1 MGELTFSQMVKND
14 LLRVSC
20 KTQEETYAEV
30 MTAFLCGSRK
40 GSAPNGTPQYI
51 SVHFA
56 AYADRL
62 ASLLRQNS
70 LDARTEKTAGSHA
83 TWRVFPLDGELD
95 TFASQ
100 YARFCL
106 PSVQDEMTSS
116 VHGRRAAL
124 RGAFLV
130 SGSMNDPTKNY
141 RIEMTVHDAETAD
154 FLVLLLHA
162 EDIFPTISLR
172 GNRVSVYFKEGQQI
186 ADFLALIGAHSSLIR
201 LESIRV
207 DKELRNSVNRI
218 VNCDSGNSQR
228 QAEAC
233 ARQTEN
239 LLALLRHPKAVSIP
253 QELIEAA
260 RVRIDNPGFSIKEIG
275 EMMNPPLGKSGMNHR
290 LAKLD
295 EFVRMYVTDAD
306 IHADKP

>member
-1 MGELTFSQMVKND
+1 MGDLTFSQTVKND

-20 KTQEETYAEV
+20 KTQEEIYAEV
-30 MTAFLCGSRK
+30 MTAFFCGGRRTSPD
-40 GSAPNGTPQYI
+40 GVPDYL
-51 SVHFA
+51 SVHSA
-56 AYADRL
+56 AYAERL
-62 ASLLRQNS
+62 VAFLRQIR
-70 LDARTEKTAGSHA
+70 LDALAEKTAGTIA
-83 TWRVFPLDGELD
+83 TWRIYPLGKAAE
-95 TFASQ
+95 TFESV
-100 YARFCL
+100 YSHFFS
-106 PSVQDEMTSS
+106 PSVLDEITSS

-124 RGAFLV
+124 RGAFLI
-130 SGSMNDPTKNY
+130 SGSMNDPTKSY
-141 RIEMTVHDAETAD
+141 RIEMTVHNKEAAD

-162 EDIFPTISLR
+162 EDILSS
-172 GNRVSVYFKEGQQI
+172 VSQRNSRITVYFKEGQQI

-207 DKELRNSVNRI
+207 DKELRNSVNRM

-290 LAKLD
+290 LTKLD

-306 IHADKP
+306 LHAGDT